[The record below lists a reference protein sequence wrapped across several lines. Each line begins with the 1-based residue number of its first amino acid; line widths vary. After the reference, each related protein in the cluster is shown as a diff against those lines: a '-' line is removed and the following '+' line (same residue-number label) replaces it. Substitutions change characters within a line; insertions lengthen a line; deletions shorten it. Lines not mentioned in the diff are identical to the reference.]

1 MYAMYNFLKIFQ
13 NIAFDI
19 LSLTYLFG
27 KIKVLITLIGSNGQ
41 IANLHPVIELDN
53 TTHGISVHHI
63 NTNWQTPCYS
73 VSKSRVR
80 LKMYRSLTCD

>member
-1 MYAMYNFLKIFQ
+1 MDAMYNFLKIFQ

-41 IANLHPVIELDN
+41 IANLHPVIEL
-53 TTHGISVHHI
+53 
-63 NTNWQTPCYS
+63 
-73 VSKSRVR
+73 K
-80 LKMYRSLTCD
+80 